1 MPRRNSR
8 GRSRGQT
15 TPTPQKTQD
24 TGGGQGTPRRG
35 STRKDRPEKRVSKGA
50 KSHRDENTPRAA
62 DQRGDS
68 TRSGGS
74 SRNDRPRGGTPR
86 REGPANVPGSR
97 LAPRGAANSAA
108 AAFKGKVPPIMEGRV
123 DIHADGF
130 GFLIPSN
137 PALPNVY
144 IGKDSLKNVMHRDE
158 VRVQVTAAF
167 DDGKM
172 RGTVLEVTKRHQKEF
187 LGLYRPH
194 KGGALLV
201 PMEARDRNH
210 VFKLEEGV
218 VPPEGVK
225 NGTCVLCKI
234 LEYPSKVPGLAKIE
248 KVLEDPKAPSMDTLR
263 VLLEASW
270 PREASRVASE
280 EAEEGAKRWKDRL
293 SPSRKDIRHL
303 PLVTI
308 DGRDARDF
316 DDAVCAKAEGSN
328 IRLWVAIADVS
339 LFVKPGTALDREAY
353 EKATSVYFPDHVVP
367 MLPEVLSNG
376 VCSLNPNEDRP
387 CLVCECVIDTKG
399 KVVSY
404 DFYEGLMLSKKRLT
418 YEQMQ
423 AFIEKDEWALG
434 DLAPLSESLSMLV
447 ETFER
452 LNAARVKRGSIDLEI
467 PEAQIILNSDGSVR
481 DIQPRTRLTAH
492 RLIEECMLI
501 ANDCTA
507 KFLHEHAKAGVY
519 RIHEE
524 PDPKKSK
531 EFVDFLSLQGINVV
545 ELLGRKFERRN
556 EGGKDEGGQGSA
568 LTQATD
574 YATLLTRL
582 RKDLSE
588 EDPLLR
594 ALQPLMLRTLKQ
606 ARYSTVRKG
615 HFALATLDYTHFTS
629 PIRRYPDLMVH
640 RLIKEGIGL
649 RDGFDPTVDLESRCI
664 HCSDSE
670 RTAMDA
676 ERKLIEIKKCRFMEP
691 RLGEEFGAWV
701 SGVTEKGAFCQI
713 DGHFVD
719 GLINADTLYR
729 WGGFQYQ
736 AQRMAYVTSGKKVLH
751 LGHRLKV
758 RLVAVDINTRKIDF
772 EPIEWIG

>member
-1 MPRRNSR
+1 S
-8 GRSRGQT
+8 
-15 TPTPQKTQD
+15 
-24 TGGGQGTPRRG
+24 TGGNGGRGTPRRG
-35 STRKDRPEKRVSKGA
+35 SSRKDQPEKRQSQG
-50 KSHRDENTPRAA
+50 SRSR
-62 DQRGDS
+62 RG
-68 TRSGGS
+68 
-74 SRNDRPRGGTPR
+74 
-86 REGPANVPGSR
+86 EGPRTEGAGR
-97 LAPRGAANSAA
+97 AEAGARTGPRPSPFGNSAGGND
-108 AAFKGKVPPIMEGRV
+108 KTKPPQIIEGRV

-137 PALPNVY
+137 PAYPNVY
-144 IGKDSLKNVMHRDE
+144 IGKESLANVMHRDD
-158 VRVQVTAAF
+158 VRVQITQSF

-172 RGTVLEVTKRHQKEF
+172 RGTVLEIVRRHQKEF

-194 KGGALLV
+194 KGGALIV
-201 PMEARDRNH
+201 PMETRDRNH
-210 VFKLEEGV
+210 VFKLEPEAKI
-218 VPPEGVK
+218 PEGLK
-225 NGTCVLCKI
+225 NGACVLCQI
-234 LEYPSKVPGLAKIE
+234 LEYPSKLPGLTRIE
-248 KVLEDPKAPSMDTLR
+248 KVFEDPKAPSMDTLR
-263 VLLEASW
+263 CLLEASW
-270 PREASRVASE
+270 PREASAVAAA
-280 EAEEGAKRWKDRL
+280 EAEEGAKRWKERL

-316 DDAVCAKAEGSN
+316 DDAVCAKAEGPEN

-387 CLVCECVIDTKG
+387 CLVCECVINKKG
-399 KVVSY
+399 LVVDY
-404 DFYEGLMLSKKRLT
+404 QFYEGLMLSKRRLT

-423 AFIEKDEWALG
+423 AFIEKDTWAIA
-434 DLAPLSESLSMLV
+434 DLEPLSESLTTLV
-447 ETFER
+447 HVFER
-452 LNAARVKRGSIDLEI
+452 LHEAKDKRGAIDLDI
-467 PEAQIILNSDGSVR
+467 PEAQIILNPDGSVR
-481 DIQPRTRLTAH
+481 DIQPRTRITAH

-507 KFLHEHAKAGVY
+507 RFLHEHCKAGVY

-524 PDPKKSK
+524 PDPRKSK

-545 ELLGRKFERRN
+545 ELLGRKWERRQGGDK
-556 EGGKDEGGQGSA
+556 GGKEESSEGSPLAHAQ
-568 LTQATD
+568 D
-574 YATLLTRL
+574 YSTLLKRL
-582 RKDLSE
+582 RKDLDE
-588 EDPLLR
+588 ENPLLR

-606 ARYSTVRKG
+606 ARYSTARKG

-640 RLIKEGIGL
+640 RLIKEGIGI
-649 RDGFDPTVDLESRCI
+649 RDGFDPSVDLEARCL
-664 HCSDSE
+664 HCSDAE

-691 RLGEEFGAWV
+691 KLGEEFNAWI

-729 WGGFQYQ
+729 WGGFQYM

-758 RLVAVDINTRKIDF
+758 RLVAVDTQTRKIDF

>member
-1 MPRRNSR
+1 MPRRNNR
-8 GRSRGQT
+8 GRHKDASS
-15 TPTPQKTQD
+15 PTKKS
-24 TGGGQGTPRRG
+24 GSSSSGKGTPRRG
-35 STRKDRPEKRVSKGA
+35 STRKDSAEKRVSQGV
-50 KSHRDENTPRAA
+50 RR
-62 DQRGDS
+62 
-68 TRSGGS
+68 
-74 SRNDRPRGGTPR
+74 R
-86 REGPANVPGSR
+86 RED
-97 LAPRGAANSAA
+97 
-108 AAFKGKVPPIMEGRV
+108 GRV

-137 PALPNVY
+137 PAYPNIY
-144 IGKDSLKNVMHRDE
+144 IAKDSLTNVMHRDE
-158 VRVQVTAAF
+158 VRVQITQSY

-172 RGTVLEVTKRHQKEF
+172 RGTVLEVLKRHQKEF

-194 KGGALLV
+194 KGGVLII

-210 VFKLEEGV
+210 TFKLDASSTT
-218 VPPEGVK
+218 PEGLK
-225 NGTCVLCKI
+225 AGACVLCQI
-234 LEYPSKVPGLAKIE
+234 LEYPTKMPGLARIE
-248 KVLEDPKAPSMDTLR
+248 RVLEDPKAPSMDTLR

-270 PREASRVASE
+270 PREASRVASQ
-280 EAEEGAKRWKDRL
+280 EAEEGAKRWKERL
-293 SPSRKDIRHL
+293 APSRKDIRHL

-316 DDAVCAKAEGSN
+316 DDAVCAQAESGGN

-387 CLVCECVIDTKG
+387 CLVCECVIDRKG
-399 KVVSY
+399 KVV
-404 DFYEGLMLSKKRLT
+404 DFEFYEGLMLSKKRLT

-423 AFIEKDEWALG
+423 AFIEKEAWAVTE
-434 DLAPLSESLSMLV
+434 LAPLSESLMLLV
-447 ETFER
+447 ELFER
-452 LNAARVKRGSIDLEI
+452 LHDARMKRGAIDLEI
-467 PEAQIILNSDGSVR
+467 PEAQMILNSDGSVR

-507 KFLHEHAKAGVY
+507 RFLHESCKAAVY

-545 ELLGRKFERRN
+545 ELLGRKWERRHG
-556 EGGKDEGGQGSA
+556 GGKKGEKEEGSSSPLA
-568 LTQATD
+568 HATD
-574 YATLLTRL
+574 YSTLLKRL
-582 RKDLSE
+582 RKDLPE

-606 ARYSTVRKG
+606 ARYSTQRKG
-615 HFALATLDYTHFTS
+615 HFALATMDYTHFTS

-649 RDGFDPTVDLESRCI
+649 RDGFDPSVDLESRSI
-664 HCSDSE
+664 HCSEAE
-670 RTAMDA
+670 RTAMEA

-691 RLGEEFGAWV
+691 KLGEEFGAWV

-719 GLINADTLYR
+719 GLISAETLYR
-729 WGGFQYQ
+729 WGGFQYM
-736 AQRMAYVTSGKKVLH
+736 AQRMAYVTAGKKTLH
-751 LGHRLKV
+751 LGHRIKV
-758 RLVAVDINTRKIDF
+758 RLVAVDVNTRKIDF

>member
-15 TPTPQKTQD
+15 TETPKTSKSSKD
-24 TGGGQGTPRRG
+24 ASGGQGTPRRG
-35 STRKDRPEKRVSKGA
+35 STRKDRPEKRVSQGA
-50 KSHRDENTPRAA
+50 QARREEAGRGRTSSPSTSQNAA
-62 DQRGDS
+62 P
-68 TRSGGS
+68 TR
-74 SRNDRPRGGTPR
+74 RGGNR
-86 REGPANVPGSR
+86 PG
-97 LAPRGAANSAA
+97 AGAARGGATSLGQ
-108 AAFKGKVPPIMEGRV
+108 GKSKPPQILDGRV
-123 DIHADGF
+123 EIHADGF
-130 GFLIPSN
+130 GFLIPTN
-137 PALPNVY
+137 PAFPNIY
-144 IGKDSLKNVMHRDE
+144 IGKDSLTNVMHRDE
-158 VRVQVTAAF
+158 VRVQITQSF

-172 RGTVLEVTKRHQKEF
+172 RGSVLEVLRRHQKEF

-194 KGGALLV
+194 KGGVLIV

-210 VFKLEEGV
+210 VFKLEAEAKI
-218 VPPEGVK
+218 PEGIK
-225 NGTCVLCKI
+225 AGACVLCQI
-234 LEYPSKVPGLAKIE
+234 LEYPSKLPGSCRIE
-248 KVLEDPKAPSMDTLR
+248 KLLEDPKAPSMDTLR

-270 PREASRVASE
+270 PREASRVAQT
-280 EAEEGAKRWKDRL
+280 EAEEGAKRWREKL

-316 DDAVCAKAEGSN
+316 DDAVCAQAEPGGN

-387 CLVCECVIDTKG
+387 CLVCECVIDRKG
-399 KVVSY
+399 KVTEY
-404 DFYEGLMLSKKRLT
+404 EFYEGLMLSKKRLT

-423 AFIEKDEWALG
+423 AFIEKDAWAMG
-434 DLAPLSESLSMLV
+434 DLAPLSESLSQLV
-447 ETFER
+447 EVFER
-452 LNAARVKRGSIDLEI
+452 LNDARVKRGSIDLEI
-467 PEAQIILNSDGSVR
+467 PEAQIILNSDGSVL

-507 KFLHEHAKAGVY
+507 RFLHERCKAGVY

-524 PDPKKSK
+524 PDPKKSQ

-545 ELLGRKFERRN
+545 ELLGRKWERRH
-556 EGGKDEGGQGSA
+556 GGGAHGDKEEASSPLA
-568 LTQATD
+568 HAMD
-574 YATLLTRL
+574 YATLLKRL
-582 RKDLSE
+582 RKDLD
-588 EDPLLR
+588 EDNPLLR

-606 ARYSTVRKG
+606 ARYSTARKG

-640 RLIKEGIGL
+640 RLIKEGIGI
-649 RDGFDPTVDLESRCI
+649 REGFDPSVDLEARCI
-664 HCSDSE
+664 HCSESE

-691 RLGEEFGAWV
+691 KLGEEFDAWV

-719 GLINADTLYR
+719 GLMNADTLYR

-736 AQRMAYVTSGKKVLH
+736 ANRMAYITSGKKVLH
-751 LGHRLKV
+751 LGHRIRV
-758 RLVAVDINTRKIDF
+758 RLAAVDVQTRKIDF
-772 EPIEWIG
+772 EPLEWIG